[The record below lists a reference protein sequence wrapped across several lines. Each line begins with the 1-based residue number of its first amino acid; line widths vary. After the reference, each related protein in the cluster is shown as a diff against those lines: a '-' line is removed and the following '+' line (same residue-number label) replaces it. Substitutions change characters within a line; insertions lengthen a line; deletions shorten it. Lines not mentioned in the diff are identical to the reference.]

1 MLLVYKGK
9 REKIDNVDL
18 NVKDLVDVKFMFLKK
33 YGYEKV
39 YVEDSGDGDELY
51 DDEYDDIYDI
61 INVGVD
67 DVDFVDE
74 FLQIRF
80 FIVFR
85 VLK

>member
-18 NVKDLVDVKFMFLKK
+18 NVKDLVEVKFMFLEK

-39 YVEDSGDGDELY
+39 YVEGSGDGDELY

-74 FLQIRF
+74 FL
-80 FIVFR
+80 
-85 VLK
+85 